1 VDLGSANTLV
11 YQSGVGVVFDEPS
24 IVAVHARTG
33 HVVAVGHEAA
43 NASRE
48 SPGRI
53 LTTRPMRRGVITD
66 FETTQQMVR
75 MIFKRLGVGRIG
87 RPKTVVTIPS
97 AITAVEQRAVEE
109 VFTGAGARSVTMV
122 EEPLAAAIGAGL
134 PVQDPIGNLV
144 VDIGGGTTEVALVAM
159 GGVVKGASIHVGG
172 FDMDAAIRDHIR
184 RKYGIAIGD
193 VMAERLKMVLGSAYP
208 TADARPLEV
217 PGRSMN
223 NAVPTSVI
231 VSPEEIREALSPQVR
246 AIAETARECLSESPP
261 ELAHDVLEHGIF
273 LTGGG
278 GMLQGMDMRLS
289 RECEVPVHLTD
300 DPLATVVLG
309 AGRLLEYLPE
319 YQAAFASAR
328 PWS

>member
-1 VDLGSANTLV
+1 
-11 YQSGVGVVFDEPS
+11 
-24 IVAVHARTG
+24 
-33 HVVAVGHEAA
+33 VVAVGNEAA

-75 MIFKRLGVGRIG
+75 MIFKRLGVGRMG

-159 GGVVKGASIHVGG
+159 GGVVKGTSIQVGG

-184 RKYGIAIGD
+184 RKYGIAVGD